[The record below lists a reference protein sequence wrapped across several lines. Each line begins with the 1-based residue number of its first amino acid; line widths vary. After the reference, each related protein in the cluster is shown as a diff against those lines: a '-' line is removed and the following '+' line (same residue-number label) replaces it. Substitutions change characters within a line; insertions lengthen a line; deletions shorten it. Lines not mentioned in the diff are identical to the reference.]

1 MTRQVWWISF
11 IISVVLFGTSTALMV
26 DRWTDQL
33 LWGHLP
39 LLQLSTGW
47 ISILLV
53 IRRKSLQDRTKL
65 NDYLLGSLTAGLLT
79 LGFPPFP
86 FPFLLM
92 LGFVPL
98 LIVVTRGDQE
108 SRPRKTDYMVLYH
121 TMLLW
126 NILSTY
132 WVSNSASYVAGILAN
147 TINAF
152 LMTLPILTY
161 LFVVRRLGM
170 KMGLAAFVSCW
181 LTFEFLHMRWDLYWP
196 WLTLG
201 NGLSSASAGIQWYS
215 FTGVFGGSAWI
226 LLINYFLYEIYR
238 QKNLKIASAYLK
250 VGFWLVVPLVVSLLM
265 YMTYEEKG
273 EHVEVVAVQPNMEPH
288 YQKFSVPQV
297 GISQEM
303 VSLAKEAITSSTDYV
318 VFPET
323 SLGPINMDLIEAE
336 RSMGPLI
343 QLANEWP
350 DLHIITGLAGYRDL
364 TDPATF
370 DLPSTRSYRL
380 QSGDILYR
388 EAYNCAIQYRQGTEI
403 QEYYKALFVPGAEF
417 FPFRKVLFFL
427 NPVIDQLGGSI
438 EGYRVRSKFELFKS
452 DQVRIA
458 PAICYESIFGEY
470 MTRFCQKGANAI
482 FIMTNDGWWDN
493 TAGHRQHTAYAR
505 LRAIEC
511 RRDVVR
517 AANMG
522 NCTFIN
528 QKGDILQKTSYGEAG
543 AIKDHVRLNNDLTFY
558 ARWGDVIGRIS
569 LFLTILLVIRGFVL
583 KMVD

>member
-11 IISVVLFGTSTALMV
+11 IISFVLFGTSTALMV

-53 IRRKSLQDRTKL
+53 IRRKSLQDRARL

-92 LGFVPL
+92 LGFIPL
-98 LIVVTRGDQE
+98 LIVLTRGEKQ
-108 SRPRKTDYMVLYH
+108 SVPRRTDYMVLYH

-132 WVSNSASYVAGILAN
+132 WVSNSASYAAGILAN

-161 LFVVRRLGM
+161 LYVVRRLGM

-226 LLINYFLYEIYR
+226 LIINYFLFEIYR
-238 QKNLKIASAYLK
+238 QKNLKVPSAYLK
-250 VGFWLVVPLVVSLLM
+250 VGAWIVVPIVASLVM

-273 EHVEVVAVQPNMEPH
+273 EQVEVVSVQPNMEPH
-288 YQKFSVPQV
+288 YEKFSIPQV
-297 GISQEM
+297 GIAQQM
-303 VSLAKEAITSSTDYV
+303 VSLANEEITGSTDYV

-323 SLGPINMDLIEAE
+323 SLGPINMDHIEAE
-336 RSMGPLI
+336 RAMSPLI
-343 QLANEWP
+343 QLANQWP
-350 DLHIITGLAGYRDL
+350 ELHIITGLAGYRDL

-380 QSGDILYR
+380 QNGDMLYR
-388 EAYNCAIQYRQGTEI
+388 EAYNCAIQYSQGGEI
-403 QEYYKALFVPGAEF
+403 QEYYKSLFVPGAEF
-417 FPFRKVLFFL
+417 FPFRKALFFL
-427 NPVIDQLGGSI
+427 KPVIDQLGGTI

-452 DQVRIA
+452 GQVRIA

-528 QKGDILQKTSYGEAG
+528 QKGDILKKTRYGEAG
-543 AIKDHVRLNNDLTFY
+543 AIKNQVHLTNDLTFY

-569 LFLTILLVIRGFVL
+569 LFLTILLVIRSFVL

>member
-1 MTRQVWWISF
+1 MTRQIWWISF
-11 IISVVLFGTSTALMV
+11 ILSVVLFGASTAVMV
-26 DRWTDQL
+26 DRWSHQL

-47 ISILLV
+47 ISILLLV
-53 IRRKSLQDRTKL
+53 RRRHLSARSKL
-65 NDYLLGSLTAGLLT
+65 NDYLLGTLTAVLLA

-92 LGFVPL
+92 LGFIPL
-98 LIVVTRGDQE
+98 LVVVTRGEKE
-108 SRPRKTDYMVLYH
+108 STPGKIDYMVIYH

-132 WVSNSASYVAGILAN
+132 WVSNSASYLAGIFAN

-152 LMTLPILTY
+152 LMTLPILTFLY
-161 LFVVRRLGM
+161 VIRRLGM
-170 KMGLAAFVSCW
+170 KIGLAAFVSCW

-201 NGLSSASAGIQWYS
+201 NGLSSVPAGIQWYS

-226 LLINYFLYEIYR
+226 LLINYLLFEIYR
-238 QKNLKIASAYLK
+238 QGKWKVPSAYMR
-250 VGFWLVVPLVVSLLM
+250 VGFWLLVPTVGSLVM
-265 YMTYEEKG
+265 YMTYEETG
-273 EHVEVVAVQPNMEPH
+273 DQIEVVAVQPNMEPH
-288 YQKFSVPQV
+288 YQKFSMPQV
-297 GISQEM
+297 AIAQEM
-303 VSLAKEAITSSTDYV
+303 VSLANEEITSSTDYV

-323 SLGPINMDLIEAE
+323 SLGPINMDHIEAE
-336 RSMGPLI
+336 RAMGPLL

-350 DLHIITGLAGYRDL
+350 ELHVITGLAGYRNL

-370 DLPSTRSYRL
+370 DLPSTRSYQL
-380 QSGDILYR
+380 QSGDMLYR
-388 EAYNCAIQYRQGTEI
+388 EAYNCAIQYEEGGEI

-417 FPFRKVLFFL
+417 FPFRKMLFFL
-427 NPVIDQLGGSI
+427 KPVIDQLGGTI

-452 DQVRIA
+452 DKAQIA

-470 MTRFCQKGANAI
+470 MTRFCQKGANTI

-493 TAGHRQHTAYAR
+493 TAGHRQHTAYAK

-517 AANMG
+517 SANMG

-528 QKGDILQKTSYGEAG
+528 QKGDILEITKYGEAG
-543 AIKDHVRLNNDLTFY
+543 AIKNQVHLNNELTFY

-569 LFLTILLVIRGFVL
+569 LFLTILLIIRGFIL
-583 KMVD
+583 KIVD